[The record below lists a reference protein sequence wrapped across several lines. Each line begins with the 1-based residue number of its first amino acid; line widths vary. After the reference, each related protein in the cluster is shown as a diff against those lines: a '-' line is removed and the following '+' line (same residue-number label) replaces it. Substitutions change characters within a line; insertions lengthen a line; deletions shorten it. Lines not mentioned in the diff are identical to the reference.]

1 MKITDVKLLVLE
13 DLEAKGRGGHS
24 IVRVGGLRRI
34 QYTQQG
40 SKGGGPLRV
49 SFLEMH
55 ADEGIEDGHIAPPDG
70 PGWGAQWAEERFR
83 SLVVEEYSYD
93 RCI

>member
-24 IVRVGGLRRI
+24 IVRVGELRRI

-40 SKGGGPLRV
+40 RRAAGRCGSVFSRCMRTKGLRMDISHRRTDRVGARSGTRRLSLVGGGGV
-49 SFLEMH
+49 
-55 ADEGIEDGHIAPPDG
+55 
-70 PGWGAQWAEERFR
+70 
-83 SLVVEEYSYD
+83 SYD